1 MKLRYVPVSL
11 GAFAFL
17 IALVFFAGC
26 SDDNNDNTG
35 ERVSVNDV
43 LQDGAIQTKGTS
55 SGVVVDA
62 RTFASKIPDGNS

>member
-26 SDDNNDNTG
+26 SDDN
-35 ERVSVNDV
+35 R
-43 LQDGAIQTKGTS
+43 
-55 SGVVVDA
+55 
-62 RTFASKIPDGNS
+62 